1 MSYFKEFPFTTAAP
15 QIVDFWA
22 GRKAVKKDV
31 KNLVQTFKNTKQ
43 AQITTVW
50 GAYGNGKTHTIKYIK
65 YLFGD
70 SCIFIYSPYSKAGR
84 NFGEL
89 YKQTFIANYDFKQ
102 FGIACKRIY
111 QEASKSKHVDD
122 ALDKIGTNIWGDGSG
137 NVWYEFSNVVTQVG
151 LVYDAAVND
160 SEAFR
165 DERTRIAIRWLTGE
179 TITKPERH
187 EIGVSSNAKADEQF
201 HRLCYILIRLSNS
214 KYGGNKPIVWALD
227 DCQVIVQFDKE
238 KMKPLVNDRA
248 KSQVQQG
255 IRTVFDY
262 SHSGLLILLGLATAD
277 KDHISSIFVPDILSR
292 LSPIKIELESFTDDL
307 KEPLEFIHDI
317 MNNEKFKL
325 TAEIAKSMKL
335 KLPKHKSEW
344 YPFQNEKVVTEILE
358 KILDASDAFTPR
370 SIMKTFGDIVAQA
383 QIKKLEEIDTKFIE
397 KYFAAHE

>member
-1 MSYFKEFPFTTAAP
+1 MGYFKDFPFTTTAP

-65 YLFGD
+65 HLLGD
-70 SCIFIYSPYSKAGR
+70 SCIFIYSPYSKAGK

-89 YKQTFIANYDFKQ
+89 YKQTFIANYDFRK

-111 QEASKSKHVDD
+111 QEASKSKNVDD
-122 ALDKIGTNIWGDGSG
+122 ALDKIGTDIWGDGSG

-165 DERTRIAIRWLTGE
+165 EERTKIAIRWLQGE
-179 TITKPERH
+179 TISQKERR
-187 EIGVSSNAKADEQF
+187 EIGVSSNARSDEQF
-201 HRLCYILIRLSNS
+201 HRLCHIIIRLSNS
-214 KYGGNKPIVWALD
+214 KFGGNKPIVWALD
-227 DCQVIVQFDKE
+227 DCQVIVTIDKE
-238 KMKPLVNDRA
+238 KMKPLVSEKA

-255 IRTVFDY
+255 IRAVFDY
-262 SHSGLLILLGLATAD
+262 SHSGLLILLGFATAD
-277 KDHISSIFVPDILSR
+277 KDQVSSIFVPDILSR
-292 LSPIKIELESFTDDL
+292 LSPIKIELESFSDDL
-307 KEPLEFIHDI
+307 NEPLGFIYDI
-317 MNNEKFKL
+317 INHEKF
-325 TAEIAKSMKL
+325 

-358 KILDASDAFTPR
+358 NILEISENFTPR

-383 QIKKLEEIDTKFIE
+383 EIKKLEKIDTKFIE
-397 KYFAAHE
+397 KYFAANQ

>member
-22 GRKAVKKDV
+22 GRKAVKKNV
-31 KNLVQTFKNTKQ
+31 KNLVQTFKHTKQ

-65 YLFGD
+65 HLLGA
-70 SCIFIYSPYSKAGR
+70 SCIFIYSPYSKAGK

-89 YKQTFIANYDFKQ
+89 YKQTFIANYNFKQ

-111 QEASKSKHVDD
+111 QEASKSKNVDE
-122 ALDKIGTNIWGDGSG
+122 ALDKIGADIWGDGG
-137 NVWYEFSNVVTQVG
+137 ENAWYEFSNVVTQVG

-160 SEAFR
+160 SAAFR
-165 DERTRIAIRWLTGE
+165 EERTKIAIRWLMGE
-179 TITKPERH
+179 RISQKERH
-187 EIGVSSNAKADEQF
+187 EIGVSSNAQADEQF

-238 KMKPLVNDRA
+238 KMKPLVPEKA

-262 SHSGLLILLGLATAD
+262 SHSGLLILLGVAGAD
-277 KDHISSIFVPDILSR
+277 KDQIKKLFVPDIQSR
-292 LSPIKIELESFTDDL
+292 LSPIKIELESFSDDL

-317 MNNEKFKL
+317 INNEKF
-325 TAEIAKSMKL
+325 

-358 KILDASDAFTPR
+358 KILDVSDDFTPR

-383 QIKKLEEIDTKFIE
+383 EIKKLEKIDAKFIE
-397 KYFAAHE
+397 KYFGAFE

>member
-1 MSYFKEFPFTTAAP
+1 
-15 QIVDFWA
+15 
-22 GRKAVKKDV
+22 
-31 KNLVQTFKNTKQ
+31 Q

-65 YLFGD
+65 HLLGA
-70 SCIFIYSPYSKAGR
+70 SCIFIYSPYSKAGK

-89 YKQTFIANYDFKQ
+89 YKQTFIANYNFKQ

-111 QEASKSKHVDD
+111 QEASKSKNVDE
-122 ALDKIGTNIWGDGSG
+122 ALDKIGADIWGDGG
-137 NVWYEFSNVVTQVG
+137 ENAWYEFSNVVTQVG

-160 SEAFR
+160 SAAFR
-165 DERTRIAIRWLTGE
+165 EERTKIAIRWLMGE
-179 TITKPERH
+179 TVSQKERH

-238 KMKPLVNDRA
+238 KMKPLVPEKA

-262 SHSGLLILLGLATAD
+262 SDSGLLILLGVQAAD
-277 KDHISSIFVPDILSR
+277 KDHVLSIFVPDIQSR
-292 LSPIKIELESFTDDL
+292 LSANKIELGGFSNISEAS
-307 KEPLEFIHDI
+307 KFIYDI
-317 MNNEKFKL
+317 INHEKF
-325 TAEIAKSMKL
+325 

-344 YPFQNEKVVTEILE
+344 YPFQNEKVVREILANMLANPD
-358 KILDASDAFTPR
+358 ISDAFTPR
-370 SIMKTFGDIVAQA
+370 SIMKTFGDIVA
-383 QIKKLEEIDTKFIE
+383 
-397 KYFAAHE
+397 